1 MARKILEEK
10 IVTNAEA
17 KSILEDVKEEELGEF
32 QRRTLE
38 FTRKFS
44 KLAPEKALK
53 MTDDLCSKL
62 QLDRNDAIQIVNCLP
77 ASVEELRAVLTVKGR
92 FVSTEQLNG
101 ILEIM
106 KRFQ

>member
-10 IVTNAEA
+10 TISNPEA
-17 KSILEDVKEEELGEF
+17 RAVLEKVKEDELGEF

-44 KLAPEKALK
+44 KLPSEKASKL
-53 MTDDLCSKL
+53 TEELASKL

-77 ASVEELRAVLTVKGR
+77 QTVEELRAVLTVKGR
-92 FVSTEQLNG
+92 FVSTEQLKG

-106 KRFQ
+106 KRHL